1 MNHAPAILA
10 QTQLEF
16 TAHDHEFT
24 RSMECCFTARELV
37 IGHTKRRR
45 DDGTDDET
53 AQSVIRPTG
62 RHRASIM
69 TAGAVP

>member
-45 DDGTDDET
+45 DDGTEDGTTWADVQT
-53 AQSVIRPTG
+53 IQLFPMWIG
-62 RHRASIM
+62 RSL
-69 TAGAVP
+69 